1 MPSIEINLDDDEDII
16 RVYTRR
22 PDEPWSFK
30 KLRSSDFARIM
41 ASHSGISLWRL
52 KYTTREHSMA
62 QLGTPRLT
70 GTAICKA
77 KVLKDLGLR
86 FFGKSQQDPHV
97 STRCPGCD
105 LNVNYEQ
112 REICQSLDGSGCAF
126 ELHSEKSLCAM
137 LLKNRIFT
145 IDLPIQAK
153 KL

>member
-1 MPSIEINLDDDEDII
+1 MPSIEIDLADDEDII

-30 KLRSSDFARIM
+30 KLRPSDFARIM

-52 KYTTREHSMA
+52 KYTTREHAMA
-62 QLGTPRLT
+62 QLATPKLT

-77 KVLKDLGLR
+77 KVLKGLGLR
-86 FFGKSQQDPHV
+86 FFGKSPQDPHL

-105 LNVNYEQ
+105 LNINYEQ
-112 REICQSLDGSGCAF
+112 KEICKTLDGSRCTF
-126 ELHSEKSLCAM
+126 ELHAENSLCAT

-153 KL
+153 RL